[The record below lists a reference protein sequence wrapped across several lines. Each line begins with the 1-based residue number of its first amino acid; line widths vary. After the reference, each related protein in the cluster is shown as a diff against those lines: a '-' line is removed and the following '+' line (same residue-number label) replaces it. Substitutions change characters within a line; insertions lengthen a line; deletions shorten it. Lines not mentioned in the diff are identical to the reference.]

1 MRGTKSQIIEFI
13 SEKLRDLVYKVEN
26 NFDAEFNL
34 DSTDWKDLEA
44 TIMKTILSNEIL
56 SDDEVRENELL
67 NHADDLSDEDR
78 GR

>member
-44 TIMKTILSNEIL
+44 TIMKTILANEIL
-56 SDDEVRENELL
+56 SDEEMRENELL

>member
-26 NFDAEFNL
+26 NFEAEFDL
-34 DSTDWKDLEA
+34 DSTEWHDLEVKI
-44 TIMKTILSNEIL
+44 TNTLLDNEIL
-56 SDDEVRENELL
+56 SDEEMRENELL
-67 NHADDLSDEDR
+67 NHADALSDEDR

>member
-56 SDDEVRENELL
+56 SDDEMRENELL

>member
-56 SDDEVRENELL
+56 SDEEMRENELL

>member
-1 MRGTKSQIIEFI
+1 VRGTKSQIIEFI

-56 SDDEVRENELL
+56 SDDEMRENELL